1 MAHETFENLKV
12 YRVAEALSDE
22 IWKVVL
28 TWDNF
33 TRDTVGTQLVRS
45 ADSIGANIAEGAGR
59 RSFQDN
65 RRFIRRARGS
75 YNETKH
81 WMRRAFYRKLLST
94 EQVAILKPLL
104 DSLSP
109 ALNTYMKSI
118 APAPR
123 GHSSETEEPQAP
135 NT

>member
-1 MAHETFENLKV
+1 MAHETFEDLKV

-33 TRDTVGTQLVRS
+33 TRDTVGKQLVLS
-45 ADSIGANIAEGAGR
+45 ADSIGANIAAGSGR
-59 RSFQDN
+59 RSFQEN
-65 RRFIRRARGS
+65 RRFVRRARGS

-81 WMRRAFYRKLLST
+81 WMRRAFYRKLLSN

-104 DSLSP
+104 DTLSP
-109 ALNTYMKSI
+109 ELKTYMQSI
-118 APAPR
+118 SP
-123 GHSSETEEPQAP
+123 SPQAP
-135 NT
+135 ASEVDGPQDPKS